1 MGAAARSGN
10 SCQNAS
16 MRFALT
22 IPAYR
27 DPGSRDPYEKTYEL
41 CRVAEQAGFDA
52 GFMGHHSFTPGFG
65 DAAAPFVLLAAIAAR
80 TERLRLGTGI
90 FLLPLHHP
98 VAIAEQVAVLDS
110 ISNGRAILGVGIG
123 YRPYEYEGFGVP
135 FRRRGRIMDE
145 ALELIRSAWTT
156 GSFAY
161 EGRHF
166 QVPDLPVQPR
176 PVQEPHPRH
185 LERRSEDYSAPISS
199 EGSLGLQPS
208 NGLNRPRSPVFPM
221 CDSIWSK
228 SQLPDDIVLISR
240 NWKTLS
246 IPVFLIV
253 VGLAVSVVVLLRQ
266 SGISAPVAPA
276 VARVEVVSGSTSARA
291 GFPGTNRLETL
302 LRGVQPGIAEFSQ
315 TPPGPQVSA
324 VQQLASSHWESAVHR
339 TATVA
344 SPRAAVMS
352 RPAPS
357 PSTRVSVGLSP

>member
-1 MGAAARSGN
+1 
-10 SCQNAS
+10 

-27 DPGSRDPYEKTYEL
+27 DPGARDPYEKTYEL
-41 CRVAEQAGFDA
+41 CRVAEEAGFDA

-80 TERLRLGTGI
+80 TERLRLGTSI

-176 PVQEPHPRH
+176 PVQEPHP
-185 LERRSEDYSAPISS
+185 PI
-199 EGSLGLQPS
+199 
-208 NGLNRPRSPVFPM
+208 
-221 CDSIWSK
+221 W
-228 SQLPDDIVLISR
+228 
-240 NWKTLS
+240 
-246 IPVFLIV
+246 
-253 VGLAVSVVVLLRQ
+253 VG
-266 SGISAPVAPA
+266 A
-276 VARVEVVSGSTSARA
+276 VARAAQDRAARLGDGWISDLMQTLPVERRLAERYREQCKVHGREPLVCLMRNACIAATREEVERDWLPGAVAGQLAYWKAGARGRDDEGLFA
-291 GFPGTNRLETL
+291 RLEAGEQVSLEDFARDRAIAGTPADCVEQVRRCREATDCDTL
-302 LRGVQPGIAEFSQ
+302 L
-315 TPPGPQVSA
+315 VSLGGRRDPA
-324 VQQLASSHWESAVHR
+324 ATR
-339 TATVA
+339 TAIERFGNEVI
-344 SPRAAVMS
+344 
-352 RPAPS
+352 PAFA
-357 PSTRVSVGLSP
+357 